1 MLLKTTA
8 QSKIASLRKRVRVVQ
23 GGTSASKTFS
33 IIPLLITY
41 AIQKP
46 DILISIVAES
56 VPQVKRGALR
66 DFLKIMDLTGNFV
79 RDHYNMTS
87 LTYTFTNGS
96 KIEFFGVDQPDKLKG
111 ARRDVLFINE
121 ANNVPFGAYQQ
132 LSIRT
137 NKFIYLDYN
146 PTSAFWVHTE
156 LLEDLDTD
164 FIILTYKDNEA
175 LEPAIIKEIEKAKEK
190 AKTSTYWQNW
200 WNVYGLGKIG
210 SLEGVVFPNWKVIDD
225 LPKDAELLGYG
236 MDFGFSVDPTA
247 LVGVYRFDGK
257 IIFDEIIYRKG
268 LLNSEIIAL
277 MNDRGVNKYST
288 VYGDSAE
295 PKTIEEIRRSGF
307 AIKPV
312 TKGADSIRFGIQIL
326 QDYPFRVTK
335 RSTNIIK
342 ELRYYVWDTNKQ
354 GEELKKPIDNYN
366 HAIDAMRY
374 FAMMKLN
381 KVKQF
386 FVV

>member
-1 MLLKTTA
+1 MFQKTTA
-8 QSKIASLRKRVRVVQ
+8 QSKIAALRKRVRIVQ

-46 DILISIVAES
+46 NILISIVAES
-56 VPQVKRGALR
+56 MPQVKRGALR

-79 RDHYNMTS
+79 RERYNMTS
-87 LTYTFTNGS
+87 SIYTFTNGS
-96 KIEFFGVDQPDKLKG
+96 KIEFFGVDQPEKMKG

-121 ANNVPFGAYQQ
+121 ANNVPFDAYQQ
-132 LSIRT
+132 LSVRT
-137 NKFIYLDYN
+137 KRFIYLDYN
-146 PTSAFWVHTE
+146 PTAEFWAHTE
-156 LLEDLDTD
+156 LIGDVDSD

-175 LEPAIIKEIEKAKEK
+175 LEPAIVKEIEKGRDK
-190 AKTSTYWQNW
+190 AKTSSYWQNW

-210 SLEGVVFPNWKVIDD
+210 SLEGVIFSNWSPIDE
-225 LPKDAELLGYG
+225 LPKEAELLGYG

-247 LVGVYRFDGK
+247 LIGVYRYNGE
-257 IIFDEIIYRKG
+257 IIFDEEIYRTG
-268 LLNSEIIAL
+268 LLNSEIIEI
-277 MNDRGVNKYST
+277 MNSRSVDKYSII
-288 VYGDSAE
+288 YGDSAE

-326 QDYPFRVTK
+326 QDYRFRVTA
-335 RSTNIIK
+335 RSTNVIK
-342 ELRYYVWDTNKQ
+342 ELRYYIWDTNKQ

-381 KVKQF
+381 KAKQF
-386 FVV
+386 YVI